1 MLGWVEPGP
10 LPFPLRPLHQSC
22 PSFRSWSSLVP
33 ALCPYPLSWSQLLLM
48 PIALEMILLLL
59 LFGSVWAQNTSSESP
74 DGTIT
79 LQELEPTA
87 SSASLVSNIYE
98 TTKFNSTTSN
108 FATTEV
114 PKTDDSTEHKIF
126 PPSSTPYTAN
136 EVSSPGT
143 SIAASRG
150 PPVNESIISQK
161 DSSQTLSMPLEIS
174 NATSIPAVPVVK
186 SAGFH
191 TTTGETMATSPL
203 ETSSGTSGPPVTTA
217 TSSLETSDGTSGPPI
232 TTAISSLKASN
243 VTSGP
248 PVIMETGSLKTSKE
262 TSGLPV
268 TMATTSLK
276 TPLGTSG
283 SPTFGVKTSSP
294 TSSTNISSRSSPNSG
309 WETNGTLLVAVLV
322 ALLVVIFLMA
332 LLLLWRQRQKRKTGV
347 LTLSRSGKHNGV
359 ANAWAG
365 VAQVSHEEAA
375 TITEGASGGNND
387 SGVPQGEGS
396 GQRPTLTTFFGRRKS
411 RQGSMALEELK
422 PGPAPSLKGEEE
434 PLVGSKDE
442 AAETSTSDGPEE
454 RDVEAP

>member
-1 MLGWVEPGP
+1 
-10 LPFPLRPLHQSC
+10 
-22 PSFRSWSSLVP
+22 
-33 ALCPYPLSWSQLLLM
+33 M
-48 PIALEMILLLL
+48 PVALEMILLLL

-79 LQELEPTA
+79 LQELEPTG

-98 TTKFNSTTSN
+98 TTKFNSMTSN

-126 PPSSTPYTAN
+126 PPSSIPYTAN

-161 DSSQTLSMPLEIS
+161 DSAKTLSMPLEIS

-232 TTAISSLKASN
+232 TTAVSSLKTSN

-248 PVIMETGSLKTSKE
+248 PVIMETSSLKTSKE

-283 SPTFGVKTSSP
+283 SPTFGVKISSP
-294 TSSTNISSRSSPNSG
+294 TSSTSSRSSPNSG

-332 LLLLWRQRQKRKTGV
+332 LLLLWRQRQRRKTGV
-347 LTLSRSGKHNGV
+347 LTLSRGGKHNGV

-375 TITEGASGGNND
+375 IITEGASGGNND

-411 RQGSMALEELK
+411 RQGSVALEELK
-422 PGPAPSLKGEEE
+422 PGPSSSLKGEEE

-442 AAETSTSDGPEE
+442 AAETSASDGPGE

>member
-1 MLGWVEPGP
+1 
-10 LPFPLRPLHQSC
+10 
-22 PSFRSWSSLVP
+22 
-33 ALCPYPLSWSQLLLM
+33 M
-48 PIALEMILLLL
+48 PVALEMIPLLL
-59 LFGSVWAQNTSSESP
+59 LFGSVWAQNMNSESP

-87 SSASLVSNIYE
+87 SSVSLVSNIYE
-98 TTKFNSTTSN
+98 TTKFNSVTSH

-126 PPSSTPYTAN
+126 PPSSTPYAAN

-143 SIAASRG
+143 PVAASRG
-150 PPVNESIISQK
+150 PPVNESIIFQK
-161 DSSQTLSMPLEIS
+161 DSAKKLSMPLEVS
-174 NATSIPAVPVVK
+174 NATSIPAVPVMK
-186 SAGFH
+186 STGFH
-191 TTTGETMATSPL
+191 TVTGETTATSPL

-232 TTAISSLKASN
+232 TIAISSLKTPN

-248 PVIMETGSLKTSKE
+248 PVIMETSSLKTPEE

-283 SPTFGVKTSSP
+283 SPISGVKISSP
-294 TSSTNISSRSSPNSG
+294 TSPTNISSRASPNSG
-309 WETNGTLLVAVLV
+309 WGTKGTLLAAVLV
-322 ALLVVIFLMA
+322 ALLVVIVLVA
-332 LLLLWRQRQKRKTGV
+332 LLLLWRQRQKRKTGA
-347 LTLSRSGKHNGV
+347 LTLSRAGKHNGV

-365 VAQVSHEEAA
+365 VAQVAHDEAA
-375 TITEGASGGNND
+375 TITEGASGGNTD

-411 RQGSMALEELK
+411 RQGSVALEELK
-422 PGPAPSLKGEEE
+422 PGPDPSLKGEEE

-442 AAETSTSDGPEE
+442 AAETSASDGPEE

>member
-1 MLGWVEPGP
+1 
-10 LPFPLRPLHQSC
+10 
-22 PSFRSWSSLVP
+22 
-33 ALCPYPLSWSQLLLM
+33 M
-48 PIALEMILLLL
+48 PVALEMILLLL

-79 LQELEPTA
+79 LQELEPTG

-98 TTKFNSTTSN
+98 TTKFNSMTSN

-126 PPSSTPYTAN
+126 PPSSIPYTAN

-161 DSSQTLSMPLEIS
+161 DSAKTLSMPLEIS

-203 ETSSGTSGPPVTTA
+203 ETST
-217 TSSLETSDGTSGPPI
+217 TSSLETSDGTSGPPV
-232 TTAISSLKASN
+232 TTAVSSLKTSN

-248 PVIMETGSLKTSKE
+248 PVIMETSSLKTSKE

-268 TMATTSLK
+268 TTATTSLK

-283 SPTFGVKTSSP
+283 SPTFGVKISSP
-294 TSSTNISSRSSPNSG
+294 TSSPSSRSSPNSG

-332 LLLLWRQRQKRKTGV
+332 LLLLWRQRQRRKTGV
-347 LTLSRSGKHNGV
+347 LTLSRGGKHNGV

-375 TITEGASGGNND
+375 IITEGASGGNND

-411 RQGSMALEELK
+411 RQGSVALEELK
-422 PGPAPSLKGEEE
+422 PGPSSSLKGEEE

-442 AAETSTSDGPEE
+442 AVETSASDGPGE

>member
-1 MLGWVEPGP
+1 
-10 LPFPLRPLHQSC
+10 
-22 PSFRSWSSLVP
+22 
-33 ALCPYPLSWSQLLLM
+33 M
-48 PIALEMILLLL
+48 PVALEMILLLF

-74 DGTIT
+74 NGTIT
-79 LQELEPTA
+79 LQELEPTG

-98 TTKFNSTTSN
+98 TTKFNSMTSN

-114 PKTDDSTEHKIF
+114 PKTDNSTEHKIF

-161 DSSQTLSMPLEIS
+161 DSAKTLSMPLEIS

-191 TTTGETMATSPL
+191 TTTGETVATSPL

-232 TTAISSLKASN
+232 TTAISSLKTSN

-248 PVIMETGSLKTSKE
+248 PVIMETSSLKTSKE

-283 SPTFGVKTSSP
+283 SPTFGVKISSP
-294 TSSTNISSRSSPNSG
+294 TSSTSSRSSPNSG

-322 ALLVVIFLMA
+322 ALLVLIFLMA

-347 LTLSRSGKHNGV
+347 VTLNRGGKHNGV

-375 TITEGASGGNND
+375 TITEGVSGGNND
-387 SGVPQGEGS
+387 SGAPQGEGS

-411 RQGSMALEELK
+411 RQGSVALEELK
-422 PGPAPSLKGEEE
+422 PGPSPSLKGEEE

-442 AAETSTSDGPEE
+442 AVETSTSDGPEE

>member
-1 MLGWVEPGP
+1 
-10 LPFPLRPLHQSC
+10 
-22 PSFRSWSSLVP
+22 
-33 ALCPYPLSWSQLLLM
+33 M
-48 PIALEMILLLL
+48 PVALEMILLLL

-79 LQELEPTA
+79 LQELEPTG

-98 TTKFNSTTSN
+98 TTKFNSMTSN

-126 PPSSTPYTAN
+126 PPSSIPYTAN

-161 DSSQTLSMPLEIS
+161 DSAKTLSMPLEIS

-217 TSSLETSDGTSGPPI
+217 TSPLETSSGTSGPPVTTATSSLETSDGTSGPPV
-232 TTAISSLKASN
+232 TTAVSSLKTSN

-248 PVIMETGSLKTSKE
+248 PVIMETSSLKTSKE

-268 TMATTSLK
+268 TTATTSLK

-283 SPTFGVKTSSP
+283 SPTFGVKISSP
-294 TSSTNISSRSSPNSG
+294 TSSPSSRSSPNSG

-332 LLLLWRQRQKRKTGV
+332 LLLLWRQRQRRKTGV
-347 LTLSRSGKHNGV
+347 LTLSRGGKHNGV

-375 TITEGASGGNND
+375 IITEGASGGNND

-411 RQGSMALEELK
+411 RQGSVALEELK
-422 PGPAPSLKGEEE
+422 PGPSSSLKGEEE

-442 AAETSTSDGPEE
+442 AVETSASDGPGE

>member
-10 LPFPLRPLHQSC
+10 LPFPLRPLRQSC

-48 PIALEMILLLL
+48 PVALEMILLLL
-59 LFGSVWAQNTSSESP
+59 LFGSFWAQNTSSESL

-79 LQELEPTA
+79 LQKLEPTA
-87 SSASLVSNIYE
+87 SSVSLVSNISE
-98 TTKFNSTTSN
+98 TTKFNSMTSN

-126 PPSSTPYTAN
+126 PPSSSPYTAN

-150 PPVNESIISQK
+150 PPVNDSVISQK
-161 DSSQTLSMPLEIS
+161 DSAKKLSMPLEIS

-217 TSSLETSDGTSGPPI
+217 TSSLEASAGTSGPPV
-232 TTAISSLKASN
+232 TTAISSLKTSN

-248 PVIMETGSLKTSKE
+248 PVIMETSSLKTSKE
-262 TSGLPV
+262 TSGLPL
-268 TMATTSLK
+268 TMATTSLN
-276 TPLGTSG
+276 TTLVTGG
-283 SPTFGVKTSSP
+283 SPIFGVKISNP
-294 TSSTNISSRSSPNSG
+294 TSSTNISTRSSPNSG

-332 LLLLWRQRQKRKTGV
+332 PLLLWRQRQKRKTGV
-347 LTLSRSGKHNGV
+347 LTLSRGGKQNGV

-387 SGVPQGEGS
+387 SGVPQGQGS

-411 RQGSMALEELK
+411 RQGSVALEELK
-422 PGPAPSLKGEEE
+422 PGPSPSLKGEEE

-442 AAETSTSDGPEE
+442 AAEISTSDGPEE

>member
-1 MLGWVEPGP
+1 
-10 LPFPLRPLHQSC
+10 
-22 PSFRSWSSLVP
+22 
-33 ALCPYPLSWSQLLLM
+33 M
-48 PIALEMILLLL
+48 PVALEMILLLL
-59 LFGSVWAQNTSSESP
+59 LFGSVWAQNVRSESP
-74 DGTIT
+74 DGTST

-87 SSASLVSNIYE
+87 FSVSLVSNVYE
-98 TTKFNSTTSN
+98 TTKFNSVPSN

-114 PKTDDSTEHKIF
+114 PKTDDSAEQWIL
-126 PPSSTPYTAN
+126 PPSSTPYAAD

-143 SIAASRG
+143 PIAASRD

-161 DSSQTLSMPLEIS
+161 DSAKKFSMPLEIS
-174 NATSIPAVPVVK
+174 NATSIPAVPVMK
-186 SAGFH
+186 STGFH

-217 TSSLETSDGTSGPPI
+217 TSSLETSD
-232 TTAISSLKASN
+232 

-248 PVIMETGSLKTSKE
+248 PVIMETSSLKTPKE

-276 TPLGTSG
+276 TPTGTSG
-283 SPTFGVKTSSP
+283 TPISGVKISSP
-294 TSSTNISSRSSPNSG
+294 TSSTNISSRSSPSSVWG
-309 WETNGTLLVAVLV
+309 TNGTLLAAVLV
-322 ALLVVIFLMA
+322 ALLVVIVLVA

-347 LTLSRSGKHNGV
+347 LTLSRGGKHNGV

-387 SGVPQGEGS
+387 AGVPQGEGS
-396 GQRPTLTTFFGRRKS
+396 GQRPTLTTFFDRRKS
-411 RQGSMALEELK
+411 RQGSVALEELK

-442 AAETSTSDGPEE
+442 AAETSASDAPEE

>member
-1 MLGWVEPGP
+1 
-10 LPFPLRPLHQSC
+10 
-22 PSFRSWSSLVP
+22 
-33 ALCPYPLSWSQLLLM
+33 M
-48 PIALEMILLLL
+48 PVALEMILLLL
-59 LFGSVWAQNTSSESP
+59 LFGSVWAQNMSSESL
-74 DGTIT
+74 DGPVT
-79 LQELEPTA
+79 LQRLEPTA
-87 SSASLVSNIYE
+87 SSVSLVSNIYE
-98 TTKFNSTTSN
+98 TTKFNSMTSN

-143 SIAASRG
+143 STAASRG
-150 PPVNESIISQK
+150 PPANESIISQK
-161 DSSQTLSMPLEIS
+161 DSAKKLSMPLEIS
-174 NATSIPAVPVVK
+174 NATSIPAVPVMK
-186 SAGFH
+186 STGFH

-217 TSSLETSDGTSGPPI
+217 TSSLETSDGTSGPPVTI
-232 TTAISSLKASN
+232 AISSLKTSN

-248 PVIMETGSLKTSKE
+248 PVIMETSSLKTSKE

-276 TPLGTSG
+276 TPRGTSG
-283 SPTFGVKTSSP
+283 SPIFGVKISSP
-294 TSSTNISSRSSPNSG
+294 TSSTNLSSRSSPNSG
-309 WETNGTLLVAVLV
+309 WGTNGTLLVAVLV
-322 ALLVVIFLMA
+322 ALLVVTA
-332 LLLLWRQRQKRKTGV
+332 L
-347 LTLSRSGKHNGV
+347 
-359 ANAWAG
+359 
-365 VAQVSHEEAA
+365 VSHEEAA

-411 RQGSMALEELK
+411 RQGSVALEELK
-422 PGPAPSLKGEEE
+422 PGPASSLNGEEE

-442 AAETSTSDGPEE
+442 AAETSASDGPEE

>member
-1 MLGWVEPGP
+1 
-10 LPFPLRPLHQSC
+10 
-22 PSFRSWSSLVP
+22 
-33 ALCPYPLSWSQLLLM
+33 M
-48 PIALEMILLLL
+48 PVALEMILLLF

-74 DGTIT
+74 NGTIT
-79 LQELEPTA
+79 LQELEPTG

-98 TTKFNSTTSN
+98 TTKFNSMTSN

-114 PKTDDSTEHKIF
+114 PKTDNSTEHKIF

-161 DSSQTLSMPLEIS
+161 DSAKTLSMPLEIS

-191 TTTGETMATSPL
+191 TTTGETVATSPL

-217 TSSLETSDGTSGPPI
+217 TSSLETSDGISGPPI
-232 TTAISSLKASN
+232 TTAISSLKTSN

-248 PVIMETGSLKTSKE
+248 PVIMETSSLKTSKE

-283 SPTFGVKTSSP
+283 SPTFGVKISSP
-294 TSSTNISSRSSPNSG
+294 TSSTSSRSSPNSG

-322 ALLVVIFLMA
+322 ALLVLIFLMA

-347 LTLSRSGKHNGV
+347 VTFNRGGKHNGV

-375 TITEGASGGNND
+375 TITEGVSGGNND
-387 SGVPQGEGS
+387 SGAPQGEGS

-411 RQGSMALEELK
+411 RQGSVALEELK
-422 PGPAPSLKGEEE
+422 PGPSPSLKGEEE

-442 AAETSTSDGPEE
+442 AVETSTSDGPEE

>member
-98 TTKFNSTTSN
+98 TTKFNSMTSN

-161 DSSQTLSMPLEIS
+161 ESAQTLSMPLEIS

-243 VTSGP
+243 VT
-248 PVIMETGSLKTSKE
+248 IMETSSLKTSKE

-283 SPTFGVKTSSP
+283 SPTFGVKISSP

-332 LLLLWRQRQKRKTGV
+332 LLLLWHRRQKRKTGV

-442 AAETSTSDGPEE
+442 AAETFTSDGPEE

>member
-1 MLGWVEPGP
+1 
-10 LPFPLRPLHQSC
+10 
-22 PSFRSWSSLVP
+22 
-33 ALCPYPLSWSQLLLM
+33 M
-48 PIALEMILLLL
+48 PVALEMILLLL
-59 LFGSVWAQNTSSESP
+59 LFGSVWAQNVSSESL
-74 DGTIT
+74 DGPVT
-79 LQELEPTA
+79 LQRLEPTA
-87 SSASLVSNIYE
+87 SSVSLVSNIYE
-98 TTKFNSTTSN
+98 TTKFNSMTSN

-114 PKTDDSTEHKIF
+114 PKTDDSIERKIF

-136 EVSSPGT
+136 EASSPGT

-161 DSSQTLSMPLEIS
+161 DSAKKLSMPLEIS
-174 NATSIPAVPVVK
+174 NATSIPAVPVMK
-186 SAGFH
+186 STGFH

-217 TSSLETSDGTSGPPI
+217 TSSLETSDGTSGPPVTI
-232 TTAISSLKASN
+232 AISSLKTSN

-248 PVIMETGSLKTSKE
+248 PVIMETSSLKTSNVTSGPPVIMETSSLKTSKE

-276 TPLGTSG
+276 TPRGTSG
-283 SPTFGVKTSSP
+283 SPIFGVKISSP

-309 WETNGTLLVAVLV
+309 WGTNGTLLVAVLV
-322 ALLVVIFLMA
+322 ALLVVTALVA

-411 RQGSMALEELK
+411 RQGSVALEELK
-422 PGPAPSLKGEEE
+422 PGPAPSLNGEEE

-442 AAETSTSDGPEE
+442 AAETSASDGPEE